1 MNIPIDKNAEQ
12 ELPIPTTWRKTLIAI
27 VDAIINENLNQHN
40 ISYVKPVSRE
50 DVTYIQSNIIDYG
63 EELIPLPKSTWDTS
77 IYVWMNGFWEILL
90 DLFTVEEGRSDLVLL
105 LRVYEHTTNYQF
117 EVMSVHV
124 P

>member
-12 ELPIPTTWRKTLIAI
+12 ELPIPSAWRKTLIEI

-63 EELIPLPKSTWDTS
+63 EELIPLPESTWDTS

-90 DLFTVEEGRSDLVLL
+90 DLFTAEEGRSDLVLL